1 MPPRLELDLT
11 YAARRPWVPARAQFL
26 RWASGALAGGLGAPR
41 ARAHAAARTGAGRA
55 QSVDQGVDQDV
66 DQGRDPAAR
75 TVLSVRIVGER
86 GSRALNACYR
96 RKDRPTNVLSFEG
109 AGRLPDGRNFIGE
122 LVICAPVV
130 AREAR
135 LQGKTLAAH
144 WAHMTV
150 HGVLH
155 LLGFDH
161 ERAAEAA
168 KMTVREIQIL
178 DRLGFSNP
186 YA

>member
-1 MPPRLELDLT
+1 M
-11 YAARRPWVPARAQFL
+11 
-26 RWASGALAGGLGAPR
+26 R
-41 ARAHAAARTGAGRA
+41 ARDAP
-55 QSVDQGVDQDV
+55 
-66 DQGRDPAAR
+66 PAAR
-75 TVLSVRIVGER
+75 AIARAGGRAPLVVSVRAVGNTRSRSLNSAYR
-86 GSRALNACYR
+86 G
-96 RKDRPTNVLSFEG
+96 KDRPTNVLSFEG
-109 AGRLPDGRNFIGE
+109 PGAMPDGSRILGE

-135 LQGKTLAAH
+135 AQGKSAESH

-161 ERAAEAA
+161 EHDAEAR
-168 KMTVREIQIL
+168 KMAAREVQIL

>member
-26 RWASGALAGGLGAPR
+26 RWAGGALAGGLGAAR
-41 ARAHAAARTGAGRA
+41 ARIHAAARTDAGGPR
-55 QSVDQGVDQDV
+55 
-66 DQGRDPAAR
+66 GRNPAAR
-75 TVLSVRIVGER
+75 AVLSVRIVGEA
-86 GSRALNACYR
+86 GSRTLNACYR

-109 AGRLPDGRNFIGE
+109 AGLLPDGRNFLGE

-135 LQGKTLAAH
+135 SQGKTLPAH

-150 HGVLH
+150 HGMLH

-168 KMTVREIQIL
+168 KMAVREIQIL

>member
-1 MPPRLELDLT
+1 VVLGVSVVGT
-11 YAARRPWVPARAQFL
+11 AR
-26 RWASGALAGGLGAPR
+26 
-41 ARAHAAARTGAGRA
+41 
-55 QSVDQGVDQDV
+55 
-66 DQGRDPAAR
+66 
-75 TVLSVRIVGER
+75 
-86 GSRALNACYR
+86 SRRLNARYR
-96 RKDRPTNVLSFEG
+96 GKDKPTNVLSFGG
-109 AGRLPDGRNFIGE
+109 AGRIPDGRNFVGE

-130 AREAR
+130 EREAR
-135 LQGKTLAAH
+135 AQRKTREQH

-161 ERAAEAA
+161 EDAADARKMA
-168 KMTVREIQIL
+168 KMEVQIL